1 MLRKEGKKITKN
13 NGVFQK
19 APTIDKSKL
28 RKYRVKKD
36 ETISNH
42 EQGSWLFDADRK
54 DLISIIDKLPIGV
67 AIVESTFGKCLY
79 VNDQILVTLYHYPS
93 ITPSTRSLFKKTI
106 PDAKER
112 AKANKL
118 WEQTVKAGGGTSPPF
133 KYFCGD
139 GKFRS
144 FVYKCVVL
152 RKDLIVNMWMDVTQR
167 ENADAELRESEARFR
182 TFFEKSTDP
191 FLLFDGKKMVNCN
204 LAALQL
210 FNCQSKGEMIGK
222 TLESLS
228 PEKQSDGRLTNKK
241 VVSLFK
247 TVLKYGN
254 HRTEW
259 IIRTNNRRE
268 IPVELSIAAIKLK
281 GENILFMVLRDITPW
296 KEAQNVL
303 LHAKIGLE
311 DAVKARTSE
320 LIAVNEELRSS
331 RERLRHLSEYLQQ
344 AREDERT
351 RIAREVHDYVGQFL
365 TGLKV
370 NLVYQIQNP
379 PGDMGVLVEQ
389 TKLMIEEIDKVI
401 HSVQGICTE
410 LRPTILGHFGLTAAI
425 GWYLE
430 DFEKRTGI
438 RCKARMDSRLPPL
451 DKYLDI
457 MLFRIFQEA
466 MTNILRH
473 ARATMVAVRLKC
485 EGNVLALKIKD
496 NGRGILKEEALHPRS
511 FGIIGIRER
520 VRFWGGQSDFKGAPG
535 RGTTVTVWLPI
546 KHNLSIHGE
555 TNRSL

>member
-1 MLRKEGKKITKN
+1 MLRKEGKKIAEN

-28 RKYRVKKD
+28 RKYRVKRD
-36 ETISNH
+36 ETISNDKR
-42 EQGSWLFDADRK
+42 GSWLFDADRK

-67 AIVESTFGKCLY
+67 AIVENTFGKCLY

-93 ITPSTRSLFKKTI
+93 ITPSTRSLFKKII

-112 AKANKL
+112 AKANKF

-133 KYFCGD
+133 KYLCGD

-144 FVYKCVVL
+144 FECKCVVL

-167 ENADAELRESEARFR
+167 ENAEAELQESEARFR

-210 FNCQSKGEMIGK
+210 FNCQSKGKMIGK

-259 IIRTNNRRE
+259 IIRTNNRKE

-281 GENILFMVLRDITPW
+281 GENILFIVLRDITPW

-303 LHAKIGLE
+303 LHAKIVLE

-320 LIAVNEELRSS
+320 LIAVNEELTSS

-351 RIAREVHDYVGQFL
+351 RIAREVHDHVGQFL
-365 TGLKV
+365 TGLKM

-379 PGDMGVLVEQ
+379 QGDIGVLVEQ
-389 TKLMIEEIDKVI
+389 TKLMVDEIDEVI
-401 HSVQGICTE
+401 HSVQGICSE

-425 GWYLE
+425 GWYLK

-438 RCKARMDSRLPPL
+438 RCKARTDSRLPLL
-451 DKYLDI
+451 DKNLDTL
-457 MLFRIFQEA
+457 LFRIFQEV
-466 MTNILRH
+466 MTNIFRH
-473 ARATMVAVRLKC
+473 AHATMVSVRLKC
-485 EGNVLALKIKD
+485 EGNALTLKIKD

-520 VRFWGGQSDFKGAPG
+520 VRFWGGQSDFKGVPG
-535 RGTTVTVWLPI
+535 KGTIVTIWLPI
-546 KHNLSIHGE
+546 NNNLSKQRE
-555 TNRSL
+555 TKGSL